1 MNCKHLYLVV
11 QRHVTG
17 TGHYL
22 SAPGFHTKWVLDTSV
37 AAKFSTEEAAIAA
50 RDREEK
56 NEPETHSGCDEYVV
70 EKLWTDESANA

>member
-1 MNCKHLYLVV
+1 MNQYLYLVV

-22 SAPGFHTKWVLDTSV
+22 SAPGFHTKWVLETGV
-37 AAKFSTEEAAIAA
+37 AAKFGTAEAAEAA
-50 RDREEK
+50 REREEK

-70 EKLWTDESANA
+70 ERLWTDEPANA